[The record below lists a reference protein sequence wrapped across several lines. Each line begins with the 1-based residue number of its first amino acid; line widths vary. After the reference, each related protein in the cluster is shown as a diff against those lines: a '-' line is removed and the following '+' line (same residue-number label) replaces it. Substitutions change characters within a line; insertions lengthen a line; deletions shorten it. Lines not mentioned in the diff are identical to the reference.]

1 MAQIIR
7 HRKGVLESIK
17 DSTKRKAEL
26 LIITGSS
33 AITSTNSDAM
43 VFFGDS
49 ATTATP
55 SNKIIYGTSTPDL
68 TGTGYDTSVD
78 GIPYYNTTDEKLFIL
93 AKGGNLEVKAT
104 AQTGGTGILSG
115 SAGVATV
122 LTAANQAINLGS
134 GTITTTGI
142 SNLGIISGSNLDL
155 TGNANIQGNITLGGN
170 ITIGDEAT
178 DTVSLGAALSSD
190 IIPETNDAIDLGSST
205 RKFAEVHAT
214 TLYGDGS
221 NLTGIPAGYTNTD
234 NTTHLN
240 SLGVISGSSQVDANT
255 VTNFDANV
263 LTKLQAD
270 GVISGSSQVDATTVT
285 NFDANVLAYQQT
297 LGVVSGSSQ
306 VFSDI
311 SGDVTIAAGG
321 VSTIGAGKVINTML
335 ADDAVG
341 ADELATNA
349 VVNDSV
355 ASNAAITHTKLNFN
369 GSGIIS
375 GSSQVDATTV
385 TNFDAN
391 VLTKLQ
397 AETVI
402 SGSSQVDATTVTNF
416 DANVLTKL
424 QADGVISGSSQVN
437 ADTVTNFDAN
447 VLTKLQAE
455 TVISGSGQLTD
466 MSGDVTVSALGVST
480 IGAQKVINTM
490 LADDAVGADELAADA
505 VVNAS
510 VAAGAAIIH
519 TKLDLR
525 GSSIISGSGQL
536 LDVATDFG
544 SGRVSGELIG
554 DADGGST
561 ITGSFNGSF
570 TGDGSGLTG
579 LGSDL
584 TVNTATVNLL
594 TDDLDIVGTANEI
607 AITTAKSG
615 TDVTVTVGLPNDV
628 VIGNDLTVT
637 GDLTVSGTR
646 TIVNSETLNISGSII
661 RANYGGDAVL
671 GGLEITDATG
681 GGLATGSLLY
691 DGTNDY
697 WKAGAKDAESK
708 ILLAGGDSVFSGSAQ
723 VTGIGNSQLT
733 NDSITISGTSVAL
746 GSAITDEILFG
757 GTGVV
762 SGSSQ
767 INANTVANFDANVL
781 AYQQTLGV
789 ISGSAQVT
797 SIANSQLTNDGITI
811 LGTDVSLGDTLAVAQ
826 LGNGLVSGSSQV
838 TSIANAQLVN
848 DGITIAGVDTSL
860 GGTITANTI
869 GYAIGTIVSG
879 SSQVVLQSADKTG
892 FSGAS
897 SITTLGT
904 VTAGNVQAILP
915 SGVISGSAV
924 FTDGTDLVAIGTATD
939 NVGDLASGNQLS
951 LAGSSLSGLLSFDIS
966 GTAKSFD
973 YVSGDV
979 RYLDTNSGVSVAIK
993 PDATASKSW
1002 IFDTDGDLV
1011 SNGGSGAA
1019 GVVYA
1024 DRFVAN
1030 TAVSASNMVATTTL
1044 QANGTVNVV
1053 GITTLAVTNVSG
1065 LASLDGGIDV
1075 DGAFTVANTSGNV
1088 STSGTLGVTGIS
1100 NLGIISGS
1108 NLDLT
1113 GNANIQGNITLG
1125 GNITIGDASSDTIAF
1140 GGDITTNIIP
1150 NANGTLDLGTSSD
1163 KFRNVYATTLYGDGS
1178 NLTGVTSYTNTDNT
1192 THLNSL
1198 GVISGS
1204 SQVDAA
1210 TVTNFDANVL
1220 AYQQTLGVI
1229 SGSSQVNAD
1238 TVTNFDTNVLAKL
1251 QAETVISGSSQVT
1264 GIANSQLTN
1273 DGITILGTD
1282 LSLGDT
1288 LTVAQLGNGLVSGS
1302 SQVDG
1307 YTDSDNTDHLNSL
1320 GVVSGSA
1327 QTITHLE
1334 GSGVISGSSQVSDAT
1349 DSVKGIASFDSS
1361 NFTVSS
1367 GDVVLKAG
1375 DGSSTSGGVLG
1386 ANLNAD
1392 VAGTGLSYSLTDQE
1406 INVSYGSSAGNAV
1419 QGNTTVSVTGTAN
1432 EIEITGTTAQ
1442 ALGGGA
1448 AYTIGL
1454 PDAVTI
1460 TDSLTVNGNVTLG
1473 NASSDTVS
1481 IAGNLSVLGTTTTI
1495 DSTTVTI
1502 GDNILELNIGGAQ
1515 STAGL
1520 QVADATGTGT
1530 VSGSLLYDG
1539 ANGKDHWK
1547 AGILGSEKELA
1558 RLNASPTSGTV
1569 LKADSNGLLVDSVLS
1584 DDGTDATFSGD
1595 VIVTGLSAAS
1605 FVYTDGSKKLVSVT
1619 PSNAG
1624 DVIQWDGSNFVASK
1638 ELDGGTY

>member
-170 ITIGDEAT
+170 ITIGDA
-178 DTVSLGAALSSD
+178 SSD
-190 IIPETNDAIDLGSST
+190 TISFGGDIITSIIPNADNTLDLGTSSD
-205 RKFAEVHAT
+205 KFRNVYAT

-270 GVISGSSQVDATTVT
+270 GVISGSSQVDANTVT

-321 VSTIGAGKVINTML
+321 VSTIGAQKVINTML

-402 SGSSQVDATTVTNF
+402 SGSSQVDATTVANF

-490 LADDAVGADELAADA
+490 LADDAVGADELAASA
-505 VVNAS
+505 VVNDS

-584 TVNTATVNLL
+584 TVNTQTVNLL
-594 TDDLDIVGTANEI
+594 LDDLDIVGTANEI
-607 AITTAKSG
+607 GITTAKVG

-637 GDLTVSGTR
+637 GDLTVSGTQ

-697 WKAGAKDAESK
+697 WKAGAKGAESK
-708 ILLAGGDSVFSGSAQ
+708 ILLADGDNVFSGSAQ
-723 VTGIGNSQLT
+723 VTNIGNSQLT

-746 GSAITDEILFG
+746 GSAITDEVLFG

-767 INANTVANFDANVL
+767 INANTVTNFDANVL

-789 ISGSAQVT
+789 ISGSSQVT

-811 LGTDVSLGDTLAVAQ
+811 LGTDVSLGGTLTVAQ

-838 TSIANAQLVN
+838 
-848 DGITIAGVDTSL
+848 DGYTDSDNTDHLNSL
-860 GGTITANTI
+860 GV
-869 GYAIGTIVSG
+869 VSG
-879 SSQVVLQSADKTG
+879 SAQTITHLQGSGVISGSTQVVLQSADKTG
-892 FSGAS
+892 FTGAS

-915 SGVISGSAV
+915 SGVISGSAI
-924 FTDGTDLVAIGTATD
+924 FTDGDDLVSIGNTTA
-939 NVGDLASGNQLS
+939 NVGAVPGAENQLS
-951 LAGSSLSGLLSFDIS
+951 LAGSSLSGLLSFDVA

-979 RYLDTNSGVSVAIK
+979 RYIDTISGVSVAIK
-993 PDATASKSW
+993 PDATGTKAW
-1002 IFDTDGDLV
+1002 VFDTDGDLV

-1125 GNITIGDASSDTIAF
+1125 GNITIGDASSDTISF
-1140 GGDITTNIIP
+1140 GGDIITSIIP
-1150 NANGTLDLGTSSD
+1150 NADNTLDLGTSSD

-1178 NLTGVTSYTNTDNT
+1178 NLTGIPAGYTDSDNTD
-1192 THLNSL
+1192 HLNSL

-1327 QTITHLE
+1327 QTITHLQ

-1539 ANGKDHWK
+1539 ANGKDYWK
-1547 AGILGSEKELA
+1547 AGVLGSEKELA

-1605 FVYTDGSKKLVSVT
+1605 FVYTDASKKLVSVT

>member
-1 MAQIIR
+1 
-7 HRKGVLESIK
+7 
-17 DSTKRKAEL
+17 
-26 LIITGSS
+26 
-33 AITSTNSDAM
+33 
-43 VFFGDS
+43 
-49 ATTATP
+49 
-55 SNKIIYGTSTPDL
+55 
-68 TGTGYDTSVD
+68 
-78 GIPYYNTTDEKLFIL
+78 
-93 AKGGNLEVKAT
+93 
-104 AQTGGTGILSG
+104 
-115 SAGVATV
+115 
-122 LTAANQAINLGS
+122 
-134 GTITTTGI
+134 
-142 SNLGIISGSNLDL
+142 
-155 TGNANIQGNITLGGN
+155 
-170 ITIGDEAT
+170 
-178 DTVSLGAALSSD
+178 
-190 IIPETNDAIDLGSST
+190 
-205 RKFAEVHAT
+205 
-214 TLYGDGS
+214 
-221 NLTGIPAGYTNTD
+221 
-234 NTTHLN
+234 
-240 SLGVISGSSQVDANT
+240 
-255 VTNFDANV
+255 
-263 LTKLQAD
+263 
-270 GVISGSSQVDATTVT
+270 
-285 NFDANVLAYQQT
+285 
-297 LGVVSGSSQ
+297 
-306 VFSDI
+306 
-311 SGDVTIAAGG
+311 
-321 VSTIGAGKVINTML
+321 
-335 ADDAVG
+335 
-341 ADELATNA
+341 
-349 VVNDSV
+349 
-355 ASNAAITHTKLNFN
+355 
-369 GSGIIS
+369 
-375 GSSQVDATTV
+375 
-385 TNFDAN
+385 
-391 VLTKLQ
+391 
-397 AETVI
+397 
-402 SGSSQVDATTVTNF
+402 
-416 DANVLTKL
+416 
-424 QADGVISGSSQVN
+424 
-437 ADTVTNFDAN
+437 
-447 VLTKLQAE
+447 
-455 TVISGSGQLTD
+455 
-466 MSGDVTVSALGVST
+466 
-480 IGAQKVINTM
+480 
-490 LADDAVGADELAADA
+490 
-505 VVNAS
+505 
-510 VAAGAAIIH
+510 
-519 TKLDLR
+519 
-525 GSSIISGSGQL
+525 
-536 LDVATDFG
+536 
-544 SGRVSGELIG
+544 
-554 DADGGST
+554 
-561 ITGSFNGSF
+561 
-570 TGDGSGLTG
+570 
-579 LGSDL
+579 
-584 TVNTATVNLL
+584 
-594 TDDLDIVGTANEI
+594 
-607 AITTAKSG
+607 
-615 TDVTVTVGLPNDV
+615 
-628 VIGNDLTVT
+628 
-637 GDLTVSGTR
+637 
-646 TIVNSETLNISGSII
+646 
-661 RANYGGDAVL
+661 
-671 GGLEITDATG
+671 
-681 GGLATGSLLY
+681 
-691 DGTNDY
+691 
-697 WKAGAKDAESK
+697 
-708 ILLAGGDSVFSGSAQ
+708 
-723 VTGIGNSQLT
+723 
-733 NDSITISGTSVAL
+733 
-746 GSAITDEILFG
+746 
-757 GTGVV
+757 
-762 SGSSQ
+762 
-767 INANTVANFDANVL
+767 
-781 AYQQTLGV
+781 
-789 ISGSAQVT
+789 
-797 SIANSQLTNDGITI
+797 
-811 LGTDVSLGDTLAVAQ
+811 
-826 LGNGLVSGSSQV
+826 
-838 TSIANAQLVN
+838 
-848 DGITIAGVDTSL
+848 
-860 GGTITANTI
+860 
-869 GYAIGTIVSG
+869 
-879 SSQVVLQSADKTG
+879 
-892 FSGAS
+892 
-897 SITTLGT
+897 
-904 VTAGNVQAILP
+904 
-915 SGVISGSAV
+915 
-924 FTDGTDLVAIGTATD
+924 
-939 NVGDLASGNQLS
+939 
-951 LAGSSLSGLLSFDIS
+951 
-966 GTAKSFD
+966 
-973 YVSGDV
+973 
-979 RYLDTNSGVSVAIK
+979 
-993 PDATASKSW
+993 
-1002 IFDTDGDLV
+1002 
-1011 SNGGSGAA
+1011 
-1019 GVVYA
+1019 
-1024 DRFVAN
+1024 
-1030 TAVSASNMVATTTL
+1030 MVATTTL

-1075 DGAFTVANTSGNV
+1075 DGEFTVANTSGNV

-1150 NANGTLDLGTSSD
+1150 NADNTLDLGTSSD

-1178 NLTGVTSYTNTDNT
+1178 NLTGIPAGYTDSDNTD
-1192 THLNSL
+1192 HLNSL

-1251 QAETVISGSSQVT
+1251 QAETVISGSAQVT

-1334 GSGVISGSSQVSDAT
+1334 GSGVISGSSQVTDAT

-1454 PDAVTI
+1454 PDDVTI

-1547 AGILGSEKELA
+1547 AGVLGSEKELA